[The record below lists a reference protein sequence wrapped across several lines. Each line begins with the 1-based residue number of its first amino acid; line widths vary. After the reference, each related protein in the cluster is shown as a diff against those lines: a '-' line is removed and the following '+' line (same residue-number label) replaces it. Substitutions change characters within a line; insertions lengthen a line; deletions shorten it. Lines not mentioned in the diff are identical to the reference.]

1 MSKKYAS
8 NVDKNQPEIVK
19 AFRDRGCYVA
29 HTHNAGAGFP
39 DIVVGCNGVTVLVE
53 IKSKGGKLNEKQRAF
68 FEVFTG
74 ACEVVYN
81 EADVERVFNVYFSKD
96 VNNQGV

>member
-19 AFRDRGCYVA
+19 AFRARGCSVA

-53 IKSKGGKLNEKQRAF
+53 IKSKGGKLNAKQVAF
-68 FEVFTG
+68 FDSFKG
-74 ACEVVYN
+74 AIEVVYTV
-81 EADVERVFNVYFSKD
+81 EDVERVFNVYFT
-96 VNNQGV
+96 